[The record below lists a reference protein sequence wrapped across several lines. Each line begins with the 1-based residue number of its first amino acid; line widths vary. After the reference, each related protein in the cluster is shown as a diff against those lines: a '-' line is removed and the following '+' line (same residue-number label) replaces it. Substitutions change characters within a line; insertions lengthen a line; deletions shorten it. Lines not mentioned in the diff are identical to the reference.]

1 MRLNI
6 SAWKRQLV
14 LVFAIS
20 LLSYGKNKV
29 QLKDISKTEIKKVEQ
44 EYKIWHRAKMLFNL
58 TQIADNVD
66 FNLFSDEDAAC
77 IDLLGKAIVDA
88 KPIVQDHDLD
98 TITTATFGKYTL
110 LLGNPPP
117 HKLTEFILGQHC
129 LTPTLFC
136 R

>member
-1 MRLNI
+1 
-6 SAWKRQLV
+6 
-14 LVFAIS
+14 
-20 LLSYGKNKV
+20 
-29 QLKDISKTEIKKVEQ
+29 
-44 EYKIWHRAKMLFNL
+44 MLFNL

-110 LLGNPPP
+110 LL
-117 HKLTEFILGQHC
+117 LTQKC
-129 LTPTLFC
+129 LMANIKYKSSFKA
-136 R
+136 